1 MTTDFSKYDANQL
14 PSAEVLGRQRYAI
27 VVADWNNDITYPMMF
42 GAIETL
48 TKHGVPV
55 ENIDVLHVPGAVE
68 LTYGA
73 ARIMKEERI
82 DAIIAIGC
90 VIQGDTPHFD
100 YVCQSVTQG
109 VAILNAQ
116 GKVPVIFSVLTVK
129 EKQQALAVKDA
140 AGVRNLEKIVRAASD
155 ELMVVVSAMGKTT
168 NALERVVEFL
178 DAGKEEAALNQWV
191 DIIDYHVAIMKEL
204 GLKPGSDIRL
214 QGEIPFD
221 PQLSLDENYDQVVS
235 LGEIMSTQIVA
246 VYLLKQGL
254 SVEWWNIRAGW
265 ERPNRPKIVIAQ
277 GFIGGTSE
285 GKRTTLGREG
295 SDYTAALLGN
305 YLDAESVTIWKD
317 VPGIL
322 NADPRLEP
330 DTILIPSLRYQD
342 AVELSYSGAQI
353 IHPKTIR
360 PLENKKI
367 PLFVKPFGDPEAEG
381 SKIAADGVGPIDV
394 PVYIWRKNQI
404 LITMR
409 AKDFAFVL
417 EESLSEIFEIIHRHR
432 LKVALIQ
439 SSAVTISVCVDNTRF
454 VPEAIEELN
463 QHFNVTYNDHLSL
476 LTIRGTTP
484 EILERAKAGRT
495 IMLSQT
501 TRRTARLVVKE

>member
-1 MTTDFSKYDANQL
+1 MTKVYK
-14 PSAEVLGRQRYAI
+14 
-27 VVADWNNDITYPMMF
+27 F
-42 GAIETL
+42 G
-48 TKHGVPV
+48 
-55 ENIDVLHVPGAVE
+55 GA
-68 LTYGA
+68 
-73 ARIMKEERI
+73 
-82 DAIIAIGC
+82 
-90 VIQGDTPHFD
+90 
-100 YVCQSVTQG
+100 S
-109 VAILNAQ
+109 
-116 GKVPVIFSVLTVK
+116 
-129 EKQQALAVKDA
+129 VKDA
-140 AGVRNLEKIVRAASD
+140 NGVRNVEQIVRQAD
-155 ELMVVVSAMGKTT
+155 VQDGLMVVVSAMGKTT

-178 DAGKEEAALNQWV
+178 DAGKEEQALAQWV
-191 DIIDYHVAIMKEL
+191 DIIDFHVAIMKEL
-204 GLKPGSDIRL
+204 GLQPGTDIRL

-221 PQLSLDENYDQVVS
+221 PTLPFDENYDQVVS

-254 SVEWWNIRAGW
+254 SVEWWNMPKLLRTDDTWREAKVDDQTSAELIRSGW
-265 ERPNRPKIVIAQ
+265 NRPQRPAVVVTQ
-277 GFIGGTSE
+277 GFIGGTAD
-285 GKRTTLGREG
+285 GRRTTLGREG

-322 NADPRLEP
+322 NADPRIEP

-360 PLENKKI
+360 PLENKRI
-367 PLFVKPFGDPEAEG
+367 PLYVKPFGNPTANG
-381 SKIAADGVGPIDV
+381 SCICADGIGPIDV

-417 EESLSEIFEIIHRHR
+417 EESLSEIFDIIHRNR
-432 LKVALIQ
+432 LKVSLIQ

-454 VPEAIEELN
+454 VPAAIEAL
-463 QHFNVTYNDHLSL
+463 QTHFNVTYNDHLSL

-501 TRRTARLVVKE
+501 TRRTARLVVKEP

>member
-1 MTTDFSKYDANQL
+1 M
-14 PSAEVLGRQRYAI
+14 
-27 VVADWNNDITYPMMF
+27 
-42 GAIETL
+42 
-48 TKHGVPV
+48 
-55 ENIDVLHVPGAVE
+55 
-68 LTYGA
+68 
-73 ARIMKEERI
+73 
-82 DAIIAIGC
+82 
-90 VIQGDTPHFD
+90 
-100 YVCQSVTQG
+100 
-109 VAILNAQ
+109 
-116 GKVPVIFSVLTVK
+116 
-129 EKQQALAVKDA
+129 KDA
-140 AGVRNLEKIVRAASD
+140 AGVRNVEKIVRLEGAND
-155 ELMVVVSAMGKTT
+155 LMVVVSAMGKTT
-168 NALERVVEFL
+168 NALERVLEL
-178 DAGKEEAALNQWV
+178 ISAGKEEEALNQWIG
-191 DIIDYHVAIMKEL
+191 IIDSHVAIMKEL
-204 GLKPGSDIRL
+204 GLQPGSDIRL
-214 QGEIPFD
+214 QGEIPYD
-221 PQLSLDENYDQVVS
+221 PTLPYDENYDQIVS
-235 LGEIMSTQIVA
+235 MGELMSTQIVA

-254 SVEWWNIRAGW
+254 SVEWWNMPKLLRTDDTWREAKVDDAASRAVIRAGW
-265 ERPNRPKIVIAQ
+265 ERANRPQVVVAQ
-277 GFIGGTSE
+277 GFIGGTAG

-330 DTILIPSLRYQD
+330 DTVLIPSLRYQD

-360 PLENKKI
+360 PLENKQI
-367 PLFVKPFGDPEAEG
+367 PLFVKPFGDPTAAG

-417 EESLSEIFEIIHRHR
+417 EESLSEIFDIINRNR
-432 LKVALIQ
+432 LKVSLIQ

-454 VPEAIEELN
+454 VPAAIEALK
-463 QHFNVTYNDHLSL
+463 QHFDVTYNDNLSL

-495 IMLSQT
+495 VMLSQT
-501 TRRTARLVVKE
+501 TRRTARFVVKE

>member
-1 MTTDFSKYDANQL
+1 MAKGEGLMAKVYK
-14 PSAEVLGRQRYAI
+14 
-27 VVADWNNDITYPMMF
+27 F
-42 GAIETL
+42 G
-48 TKHGVPV
+48 
-55 ENIDVLHVPGAVE
+55 GA
-68 LTYGA
+68 
-73 ARIMKEERI
+73 
-82 DAIIAIGC
+82 
-90 VIQGDTPHFD
+90 
-100 YVCQSVTQG
+100 S
-109 VAILNAQ
+109 
-116 GKVPVIFSVLTVK
+116 
-129 EKQQALAVKDA
+129 VKDA
-140 AGVRNLEKIVRAASD
+140 NGVRNLESIVRQTD
-155 ELMVVVSAMGKTT
+155 VQDGLMVVVSAMGKTT

-178 DAGKEEAALNQWV
+178 DAGKEEQALNQWV
-191 DIIDYHVAIMKEL
+191 DVIDYHVAIMKEL
-204 GLKPGSDIRL
+204 GLQPGSDIRL

-221 PQLSLDENYDQVVS
+221 PQLPLDENYDQVVS
-235 LGEIMSTQIVA
+235 LGEILSTQIIA

-254 SVEWWNIRAGW
+254 SVEWWNMPKLLRTDDTWREAKVDNAASAAVIRAGW
-265 ERPNRPKIVIAQ
+265 ERPNRPQIVIAQ
-277 GFIGGTSE
+277 GFIGGTAD

-367 PLFVKPFGDPEAEG
+367 PLFVKPFGNPTAAG
-381 SKIAADGVGPIDV
+381 SKIAEDGIGPIDV
-394 PVYIWRKNQI
+394 PVYIWRKNQL

-454 VPEAIEELN
+454 VPEAIEELK

-484 EILERAKAGRT
+484 EILERAKAGRI

-501 TRRTARLVVKE
+501 TRRTARLLVREG

>member
-1 MTTDFSKYDANQL
+1 MKVYK
-14 PSAEVLGRQRYAI
+14 
-27 VVADWNNDITYPMMF
+27 F
-42 GAIETL
+42 G
-48 TKHGVPV
+48 
-55 ENIDVLHVPGAVE
+55 GA
-68 LTYGA
+68 
-73 ARIMKEERI
+73 
-82 DAIIAIGC
+82 
-90 VIQGDTPHFD
+90 
-100 YVCQSVTQG
+100 S
-109 VAILNAQ
+109 
-116 GKVPVIFSVLTVK
+116 
-129 EKQQALAVKDA
+129 VKDA
-140 AGVRNLEKIVRAASD
+140 AGVRNLESIVRAAGGD
-155 ELMVVVSAMGKTT
+155 LMVVVSAMGKTT

-178 DAGKEEAALNQWV
+178 DAGKEEQALNQWV

-204 GLKPGSDIRL
+204 GLQPGSDIRL

-221 PQLSLDENYDQVVS
+221 PQLPLDENYDQVVS
-235 LGEIMSTQIVA
+235 LGEIMSTQIIA

-254 SVEWWNIRAGW
+254 SVEWWNMPKLLRTDNTWREAKVDNETSAATIRAGW
-265 ERPNRPKIVIAQ
+265 ERANRPSIVVTQ
-277 GFIGGTSE
+277 GFIGGTAE

-360 PLENKKI
+360 PLENKQI
-367 PLFVKPFGDPEAEG
+367 PLFVKPFGDPGAAG

-394 PVYIWRKNQI
+394 PVYIWRKNQL

-454 VPEAIEELN
+454 VPEAIEELK

-484 EILERAKAGRT
+484 EILERAKADRT

-501 TRRTARLVVKE
+501 TRRTARLVVKEDSVPQAK

>member
-1 MTTDFSKYDANQL
+1 MKVYK
-14 PSAEVLGRQRYAI
+14 
-27 VVADWNNDITYPMMF
+27 F
-42 GAIETL
+42 G
-48 TKHGVPV
+48 
-55 ENIDVLHVPGAVE
+55 GA
-68 LTYGA
+68 
-73 ARIMKEERI
+73 
-82 DAIIAIGC
+82 
-90 VIQGDTPHFD
+90 
-100 YVCQSVTQG
+100 S
-109 VAILNAQ
+109 
-116 GKVPVIFSVLTVK
+116 
-129 EKQQALAVKDA
+129 VKDA
-140 AGVRNLEKIVRAASD
+140 AGVRNLERIVRTAGGD
-155 ELMVVVSAMGKTT
+155 LMVVVSAMGKTT

-178 DAGKEEAALNQWV
+178 DAGKEEQALNQWV

-204 GLKPGSDIRL
+204 GLQPGSDIRL

-235 LGEIMSTQIVA
+235 LGEIMSTQIIA

-254 SVEWWNIRAGW
+254 SVEWWNMPKLLRTDNTWREAKVDNETSAATIRAGW
-265 ERPNRPKIVIAQ
+265 ERPNRPSIVVTQ
-277 GFIGGTSE
+277 GFIGGTAE

-360 PLENKKI
+360 PLENKQI
-367 PLFVKPFGDPEAEG
+367 PLFVKPFGDPGAAG

-454 VPEAIEELN
+454 VPEAIEELK

-501 TRRTARLVVKE
+501 TRRTARLVVKD

>member
-1 MTTDFSKYDANQL
+1 MRVFK
-14 PSAEVLGRQRYAI
+14 
-27 VVADWNNDITYPMMF
+27 F
-42 GAIETL
+42 G
-48 TKHGVPV
+48 
-55 ENIDVLHVPGAVE
+55 GA
-68 LTYGA
+68 
-73 ARIMKEERI
+73 
-82 DAIIAIGC
+82 
-90 VIQGDTPHFD
+90 
-100 YVCQSVTQG
+100 S
-109 VAILNAQ
+109 
-116 GKVPVIFSVLTVK
+116 
-129 EKQQALAVKDA
+129 VKDA
-140 AGVRNLEKIVRAASD
+140 NGVRNLEKIVRMNNTSD
-155 ELMVVVSAMGKTT
+155 GLLVVISAMGKTT
-168 NALERVVEFL
+168 NALERVVEYL
-178 DAGKEEAALNQWV
+178 SAAQEDKALSQWV

-204 GLKPGSDIRL
+204 GLKPGVDIRL

-254 SVEWWNIRAGW
+254 SVEWWNMPKLLRTDNTWREAKVDNAASAATIRAGW
-265 ERPNRPKIVIAQ
+265 ERPNRPQIVVTQ
-277 GFIGGTSE
+277 GFIGGTAE

-330 DTILIPSLRYQD
+330 NTVLIPSLRYQD

-353 IHPKTIR
+353 IQPKTIR
-360 PLENKKI
+360 PLENKHI
-367 PLFVKPFGDPEAEG
+367 PLYVKPFGDPTAAGSCISAEG
-381 SKIAADGVGPIDV
+381 IGPIDI
-394 PVYIWRKNQI
+394 PVYIWRKNQL

-409 AKDFAFVL
+409 AKDFSFVL
-417 EESLSEIFEIIHRHR
+417 EESLNDIFEIIHRHR
-432 LKVALIQ
+432 LKVSLIQ

-454 VPEAIEELN
+454 VPAALDELKA
-463 QHFNVTYNDHLSL
+463 HFNVSYNEGLSL

-501 TRRTARLVVKE
+501 TRRTARLVVKES

>member
-1 MTTDFSKYDANQL
+1 MKVYK
-14 PSAEVLGRQRYAI
+14 
-27 VVADWNNDITYPMMF
+27 F
-42 GAIETL
+42 G
-48 TKHGVPV
+48 
-55 ENIDVLHVPGAVE
+55 GA
-68 LTYGA
+68 
-73 ARIMKEERI
+73 
-82 DAIIAIGC
+82 
-90 VIQGDTPHFD
+90 
-100 YVCQSVTQG
+100 S
-109 VAILNAQ
+109 
-116 GKVPVIFSVLTVK
+116 
-129 EKQQALAVKDA
+129 VKDA
-140 AGVRNLEKIVRAASD
+140 AGVRNVERIVRMATQAD
-155 ELMVVVSAMGKTT
+155 ADAGLMVVISAMGKTT

-178 DAGKEEAALNQWV
+178 DAGKEEQALAQWV
-191 DIIDYHVAIMKEL
+191 DIIDFHVAIMKEI

-214 QGEIPFD
+214 QGEIPYD
-221 PQLSLDENYDQVVS
+221 PQLPFDENYDQIVS
-235 LGEIMSTQIVA
+235 LGEIMSTQIIA

-254 SVEWWNIRAGW
+254 PVEWWNMPKLLRTDDTWREAKVDDAVSADIIRAGW
-265 ERPNRPKIVIAQ
+265 NRPNRPQIVVAQ
-277 GFIGGTSE
+277 GFIGGTAD

-322 NADPRLEP
+322 NADPRIEP
-330 DTILIPSLRYQD
+330 DTVLIPSLRYQD

-360 PLENKKI
+360 PLENKHI
-367 PLFVKPFGDPEAEG
+367 PLYVKPFGDPSAAG
-381 SKIAADGVGPIDV
+381 SCICADGVGPIDV

-417 EESLSEIFEIIHRHR
+417 EESLNEIFDIINRHR
-432 LKVALIQ
+432 LKVSLIQ

-454 VPEAIEELN
+454 VPAAIEALKA
-463 QHFNVTYNDHLSL
+463 HFKVSYNDRLSL

-484 EILERAKAGRT
+484 DILERAKAGRT

-501 TRRTARLVVKE
+501 TRRTARLVVKESE

>member
-1 MTTDFSKYDANQL
+1 MKVYK
-14 PSAEVLGRQRYAI
+14 
-27 VVADWNNDITYPMMF
+27 F
-42 GAIETL
+42 G
-48 TKHGVPV
+48 
-55 ENIDVLHVPGAVE
+55 GA
-68 LTYGA
+68 
-73 ARIMKEERI
+73 
-82 DAIIAIGC
+82 
-90 VIQGDTPHFD
+90 
-100 YVCQSVTQG
+100 S
-109 VAILNAQ
+109 
-116 GKVPVIFSVLTVK
+116 
-129 EKQQALAVKDA
+129 VKDA
-140 AGVRNLEKIVRAASD
+140 NGVRNVEQIVRQAD
-155 ELMVVVSAMGKTT
+155 LQDGLMVVVSAMGKTT

-178 DAGKEEAALNQWV
+178 DAGKEEQALAQWV
-191 DIIDYHVAIMKEL
+191 DIIDFHVAIMKEL
-204 GLKPGSDIRL
+204 GLQPGTDIRL

-221 PQLSLDENYDQVVS
+221 PTLPFDENYDQVVS

-254 SVEWWNIRAGW
+254 SVEWWNMPKLLRTDETWREAKVEDEISRNTIRAGW
-265 ERPNRPKIVIAQ
+265 ERSDRPNIVVTQ
-277 GFIGGTSE
+277 GFIGGTAD

-322 NADPRLEP
+322 NADPRIEP

-360 PLENKKI
+360 PLENKRI
-367 PLFVKPFGDPEAEG
+367 PLYVKPFGNPT
-381 SKIAADGVGPIDV
+381 ADGSCICADGIGPIDV

-417 EESLSEIFEIIHRHR
+417 EESLSEIFDIIHRNR
-432 LKVALIQ
+432 LKVSLIQ

-454 VPEAIEELN
+454 VPAAIEAL
-463 QHFNVTYNDHLSL
+463 QTHFNVTYNDHLSL

-501 TRRTARLVVKE
+501 TRRTARLVVKEP

>member
-1 MTTDFSKYDANQL
+1 MKVFK
-14 PSAEVLGRQRYAI
+14 
-27 VVADWNNDITYPMMF
+27 F
-42 GAIETL
+42 G
-48 TKHGVPV
+48 
-55 ENIDVLHVPGAVE
+55 GA
-68 LTYGA
+68 
-73 ARIMKEERI
+73 
-82 DAIIAIGC
+82 
-90 VIQGDTPHFD
+90 
-100 YVCQSVTQG
+100 S
-109 VAILNAQ
+109 
-116 GKVPVIFSVLTVK
+116 
-129 EKQQALAVKDA
+129 VKDA
-140 AGVRNLEKIVRAASD
+140 NGVRNLESIVRQTD
-155 ELMVVVSAMGKTT
+155 VQDGLMIVISAMGKTT

-178 DAGKEEAALNQWV
+178 DTGKEEQALSQWV
-191 DIIDYHVAIMKEL
+191 DIIDFHVAIMKEL
-204 GLKPGSDIRL
+204 GLKPGVDVRL
-214 QGEIPFD
+214 QGEIPFA
-221 PQLSLDENYDQVVS
+221 PNLPFDENYDQIVS
-235 LGEIMSTQIVA
+235 LGEIMSTQIIA

-254 SVEWWNIRAGW
+254 SVEWWNMPKLLRTDNTWREARVDDKTSQETIKAGW
-265 ERPNRPKIVIAQ
+265 ERADRPQIVVAQ
-277 GFIGGTSE
+277 GFIGGTAE

-330 DTILIPSLRYQD
+330 NTVLIPSLRYQD

-353 IHPKTIR
+353 IHPKTIK
-360 PLENKKI
+360 PLENKQI
-367 PLFVKPFGDPEAEG
+367 PLFVKPFGDPKAAG
-381 SKIAADGVGPIDV
+381 SCISQDGVGPLNV

-417 EESLSEIFEIIHRHR
+417 EESLSEIFDIIHRHR

-454 VPEAIEELN
+454 VPAAIEAL
-463 QHFNVTYNDHLSL
+463 QVHFNVSYNDHLSL

-484 EILERAKAGRT
+484 EILEQAKAGRT

-501 TRRTARLVVKE
+501 TRRTARLVVKEI